1 MSDPH
6 SRSGWAGLALYPLLA
21 GAILFGL
28 LLPLRTAPS
37 GLAGPDLLVA
47 LSFALILIRPDL
59 VPSLILFAV
68 LLLADFLLMR
78 PPGLWAGL
86 VLMGCE
92 WLRRRHL
99 LLGAD
104 TFLARWLSV
113 AVLLF
118 AITLAYRLIQALL
131 FVPSEPFVLLWMK
144 YAMTVLVFPLING
157 LCWMMA
163 GAGRGGFEQ
172 SGGGL

>member
-1 MSDPH
+1 MSDLRRGP
-6 SRSGWAGLALYPLLA
+6 GWAGLALYPLLA
-21 GAILFGL
+21 GAILFAL

-47 LSFALILIRPDL
+47 LSFALVLIRPDL
-59 VPSLILFAV
+59 VPALILFAV
-68 LLLADFLLMR
+68 LLLADFVLMR

-99 LLGAD
+99 LLGAN

-113 AVLLF
+113 AALLF
-118 AITLAYRLIQALL
+118 AITLAYRLIQAIL
-131 FVPSEPFVLLWMK
+131 FVSPEPFFLLWMK
-144 YAMTVLVFPLING
+144 YAMTVLVYPLISG
-157 LCWMMA
+157 LCWMMV
-163 GAGRGGFEQ
+163 GAGRGGFDK
-172 SGGGL
+172 SGGAI